1 MVVGHFLTT
10 HTLTNIFSM
19 DLFTLL
25 KAELLLKAVIK
36 RIYNL
41 LLSFKFFLFYSGTK
55 MARVLLYKNI
65 ASEIK
70 RIN

>member
-1 MVVGHFLTT
+1 
-10 HTLTNIFSM
+10 M

-55 MARVLLYKNI
+55 MVRVLLYKNI